1 MANLNPPFV
10 FCIRRRSLPHP
21 PTKLIPDRGRA

>member
-1 MANLNPPFV
+1 MANLKLAIV
-10 FCIRRRSLPHP
+10 FYIRRRSLLHP